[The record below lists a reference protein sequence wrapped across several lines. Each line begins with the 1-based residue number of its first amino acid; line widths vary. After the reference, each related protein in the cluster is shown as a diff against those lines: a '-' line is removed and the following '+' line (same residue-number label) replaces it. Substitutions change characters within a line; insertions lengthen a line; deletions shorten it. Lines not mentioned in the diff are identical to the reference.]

1 MTTAPAAAWV
11 VGTFDTK
18 AAELDYL
25 AGLLRAAGVR
35 VLTVDIGTRSASG
48 VADIDAAAV
57 ARHHP
62 KG

>member
-1 MTTAPAAAWV
+1 MNRASPTAWV

-35 VLTVDIGTRSASG
+35 LLG
-48 VADIDAAAV
+48 
-57 ARHHP
+57 
-62 KG
+62 